1 MWVRIK
7 YANIRNLYSCT
18 CIDLTSIYTCK
29 WAFEKSWKNVW
40 LLSSCILSYPNF
52 EVIGQSCT
60 AMPREKPQANF
71 LLCCWTFPEMGSLLN
86 HLRKKHEWARCRHM
100 PARTQEHH
108 CRLLEFTDS
117 KSAKESS
124 VSPSSCAER
133 NSLYTVVL
141 LRSGDYLT
149 RPCLRNCN
157 GQENVEWL

>member
-1 MWVRIK
+1 M
-7 YANIRNLYSCT
+7 
-18 CIDLTSIYTCK
+18 
-29 WAFEKSWKNVW
+29 W

-71 LLCCWTFPEMGSLLN
+71 LLGCRTFPEMGNLLN
-86 HLRKKHEWARCRHM
+86 HLREKHEWARCRHM

-124 VSPSSCAER
+124 VSPSSCADNNVNEIPFIQWFCWGQVITSLGPACEIAAVRKMWSGYKLISWIAGRTSFRKLSVER
-133 NSLYTVVL
+133 CFQHISSVMP
-141 LRSGDYLT
+141 R
-149 RPCLRNCN
+149 
-157 GQENVEWL
+157 